1 MFAFLSADSS
11 FTGSSNLGLKKHK
24 IYDKINNSFYLF
36 SGPGLAHPVVRL
48 TVGWKVMVL
57 IPREPILR
65 VLKYLRNEGTAFAV
79 QKV

>member
-24 IYDKINNSFYLF
+24 LYDEINNLFYLI
-36 SGPGLAHPVVRL
+36 SGAGLAHPVVRL
-48 TVGWKVMVL
+48 TVERKVMVF

-65 VLKYLRNEGTAFAV
+65 VLK
-79 QKV
+79 

>member
-24 IYDKINNSFYLF
+24 IHDEINNPFYLI
-36 SGPGLAHPVVRL
+36 SGAGLAHPVVRL
-48 TVGWKVMVL
+48 TVERKVMVF

-65 VLKYLRNEGTAFAV
+65 VLK
-79 QKV
+79 